1 MRKDHFN
8 FLLALIIFIAIVGCG
23 ICNRSE
29 SNKEELND
37 PEVKVSSETL
47 IKDYREN
54 EVSADDKYRN
64 KILEVTGVVSQV
76 KKESLSR
83 VIVILQKPKT
93 YWGVKCQLNKDYK
106 DVAGDL
112 RPGDKITVIGKCTGL
127 KFRSPYLRN
136 CRIK

>member
-1 MRKDHFN
+1 MNKEHFN

-29 SNKEELND
+29 TKKNEQQD
-37 PEVKVSSETL
+37 PEVIVTAETL

-93 YWGVKCQLNKDYK
+93 YWGVKCQLKKEYK
-106 DVAGDL
+106 DEAGDL
-112 RPGDKITVIGKCTGL
+112 RAGDKITVIGKCTGL
-127 KFRSPYLRN
+127 KYRSPYLRN

>member
-1 MRKDHFN
+1 MRKDHLN
-8 FLLALIIFIAIVGCG
+8 FSLALIIFIAIVGCG
-23 ICNRSE
+23 ICNRSDTHK
-29 SNKEELND
+29 KELQD
-37 PEVKVSSETL
+37 PEVIISAETL

-64 KILEVTGVVSQV
+64 KVLEVTGVVSQV

-93 YWGVKCQLNKDYK
+93 YWGVKCQLDKEYK
-106 DVAGDL
+106 DEAGEL
-112 RPGDKITVIGKCTGL
+112 RTGDEITVIGKCTGL
-127 KFRSPYLRN
+127 KYRSPYLRN